1 MLQPKILLFDKK
13 IALQIC
19 LSLSLCIGFS
29 AWICTFH
36 PSRLFP
42 PSSFVHRP
50 CKTANWASR
59 LDTAKAF
66 SRSQLSVGM
75 IQGFE
80 NKTFMLQYQRYP
92 QDIQKWFWYK
102 KSKFET
108 VLGGRGFGT
117 SFGMTPSKTFSNSV
131 APTKCV
137 GRTDTPVVVQE
148 VVNETIRWE
157 VC

>member
-13 IALQIC
+13 IALQIS
-19 LSLSLCIGFS
+19 LSLSLWFS
-29 AWICTFH
+29 PWISRFH
-36 PSRLFP
+36 PPRLFS

-80 NKTFMLQYQRYP
+80 NKTPMLQYQKYP
-92 QDIQKWFWYK
+92 KDIQKWFWYK

-108 VLGGRGFGT
+108 VLGGGSEFGT

-148 VVNETIRWE
+148 VVNETIGWE